1 MKKQKL
7 TYLLYILA
15 LCICLSTM
23 IAGVYSIKTK
33 LFQTKG
39 TIGFVLHSC
48 KVNVVGTV
56 TGAMRGEEYGYA
68 VVNDSTYTN
77 QGTGNETWT
86 DKFEK
91 TTLGDDKNLLNDS
104 DCWNLGEIYF
114 DDVNKSTAGTSYL
127 DVQLSFNIKN
137 YSEFPIK
144 ASINIAEISGLAMIL
159 DSSELYLDA
168 YNGSSPKTGTISC
181 KFVAYKNNQVNLSP
195 LAIILNF
202 EKSVMPPLANSYG
215 TLNSA
220 GDTLTL
226 NKPLVPNEE
235 GNIVIPSLVTG
246 NDGKSSVVKTIE
258 IGYLSHP
265 YQIIL
270 SQGITKIVEG
280 GGDQAANDGKFID
293 SIVIPSS
300 VTSISSYFGSSSGL
314 RKVYEIW
321 NQSNL
326 SLYKNGEC
334 IAIHSNM
341 DDSSVLKTTSEGIF
355 YGVSDNTSVYIL
367 DLRNPANSITL
378 PENLE
383 GLNYTIKEYAFEGYN
398 GTITVN
404 SNNSIYGSNDE
415 GTVVFKKLEGK
426 IFWLSDMV
434 ETLNIPEG
442 VKEILDLSSK
452 TFTTINLPSSMTSVE
467 GSYIPN
473 TVTSL
478 NVATGNT
485 KYTSEN
491 GTLLYHM
498 EDSIKYIDWAVGN
511 SYEINDLSDSFKISY
526 SSNVTWVVYNVDK
539 ALTSTQTGQ
548 YDAYG
553 EYNSTP
559 VNTVVFNVT
568 NTSLKENVRGLLYS
582 SSKYY
587 GDSYVPTVFVKSD
600 ITDMDEVLATVYTK
614 AESSSMEGYV
624 EWNKK

>member
-91 TTLGDDKNLLNDS
+91 TTSGDAKNLLTDS
-104 DCWNLGEIYF
+104 DSWNLGDIYF
-114 DDVNKSTAGTSYL
+114 DDFNTSTSSSFL
-127 DVQLSFNIKN
+127 DVQISFNIKN

-144 ASINIAEISGLAMIL
+144 ASITIAEITGLAMSL
-159 DSSELYLDA
+159 DNSELYLDV
-168 YNGSSPKTGTISC
+168 YDGNSPKTGTISC
-181 KFVAYKNNQVNLSP
+181 KLEVYKSLQVSLSP
-195 LAIILNF
+195 LSIILTF
-202 EKSVMPPLANSYG
+202 EKSEMPPLANSYG
-215 TLNSA
+215 TLS

-235 GNIVIPSLVTG
+235 GNVVIPSVVTG
-246 NDGKSSVVKTIE
+246 SDGISTAVKTIE
-258 IGYLSHP
+258 LGYISHP

-280 GGDQAANDGKFID
+280 GGDQAANDGKIID

-300 VTSISSYFGSSSGL
+300 VTSISTYYGGGSGL

-326 SLYKNGEC
+326 SLYRNGEC

-341 DDSSVLKTTSEGIF
+341 NDQSVLKTTSDGVF

-378 PENLE
+378 PEKLE
-383 GLNYTIKEYAFEGYN
+383 GLNYTIKENAFEGYN
-398 GTITVN
+398 GAITVN
-404 SNNSIYGSNDE
+404 SNNSTYGSNDE

-473 TVTSL
+473 TVTTL

-498 EDSIKYIDWAVGN
+498 EDNKKYFDWAVGN
-511 SYEINDLSDSFKISY
+511 SYEINDSSESFKISY
-526 SSNVTWVVYNVDK
+526 LSNITWVVYNVDK
-539 ALTSTQTGQ
+539 ALTSTQTGRF
-548 YDAYG
+548 DAYG
-553 EYNSTP
+553 EYNSTS
-559 VNTVVFNVT
+559 VNTVVFNVS
-568 NTSLKENVRGLLYS
+568 NTSLKGNIRGLLYS

-587 GDSYVPTVFVKSD
+587 GESYVPTVFVKSD
-600 ITDMDEVLATVYTK
+600 ITDMDEELSTVYTK
-614 AESSSMEGYV
+614 AESSSMVGYV
-624 EWNKK
+624 QWNKK